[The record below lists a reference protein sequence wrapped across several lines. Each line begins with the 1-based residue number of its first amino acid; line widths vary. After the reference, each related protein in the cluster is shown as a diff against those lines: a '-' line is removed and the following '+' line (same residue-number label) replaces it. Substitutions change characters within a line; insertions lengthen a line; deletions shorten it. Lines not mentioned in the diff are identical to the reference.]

1 MARRIGMLNAVID
14 AVKEVSKQEI
24 IPRYLKVQGHYK
36 SDGSLCTEADVAA
49 QEALVGKLQK
59 IYPGKIVSEEISATQ
74 NNHQWNSGDGGLWC
88 IDPIDGTTNFVNGIP
103 YFAVSVA
110 LMNRGRSVLGVV
122 YDPIADEMFSAEK
135 GKGAFLNKA
144 KLPVKEYTPTAF
156 EGAIASVDL
165 KRLNKKLAAIIST
178 TPPCSSQRN
187 FGASALDWC
196 FTAAGRFDLSLHGG
210 QNLWDYAAGSLIL
223 KEAGGRM
230 CGLDS
235 DDFWEQPLWERSVI
249 AALDPN
255 LFLQWRNW
263 IRINQ

>member
-14 AVKEVSKQEI
+14 AVKEVAKQEI

-59 IYPGKIVSEEISATQ
+59 IYPGKIVSEEISAVQ

-135 GKGAFLNKA
+135 GKGAFLNKS

-223 KEAGGRM
+223 EEAGGRM
-230 CGLDS
+230 CGLDL

-263 IRINQ
+263 VRINQ

>member
-14 AVKEVSKQEI
+14 VVREVAKQEI

-59 IYPGKIVSEEISATQ
+59 IYPGKIVSEEISAAQ
-74 NNHQWNSGDGGLWC
+74 NNHQLNSGDGGLWC

-223 KEAGGRM
+223 EEAGGRM

>member
-14 AVKEVSKQEI
+14 AVKEVAKQEI
-24 IPRYLKVQGHYK
+24 IPRYLKVQGRYK

-59 IYPGKIVSEEISATQ
+59 IYPGKIVSEEISAAQ
-74 NNHQWNSGDGGLWC
+74 NNHQWNSGNGGLWC

-135 GKGAFLNKA
+135 GKGAFLNKS

-178 TPPCSSQRN
+178 APPCSSQRN

-223 KEAGGRM
+223 EEAGGRM
-230 CGLDS
+230 CGLDF

-263 IRINQ
+263 IRINR

>member
-14 AVKEVSKQEI
+14 AVKEVAKHEI

-36 SDGSLCTEADVAA
+36 SDGSLCTGADIAA
-49 QEALVGKLQK
+49 QEALIGKLQE
-59 IYPGKIVSEEISATQ
+59 IYPGKIVSEEMSVAQ
-74 NNHQWNSGDGGLWC
+74 NNDQWSSGDGGLWC

-110 LMNRGRSVLGVV
+110 LMNCGRSVLGVV

-165 KRLNKKLAAIIST
+165 KRLNKKLAARIST
-178 TPPCSSQRN
+178 TPPYSSQRN

-223 KEAGGRM
+223 EEAGGRM
-230 CGLDS
+230 CGLDL
-235 DDFWEQPLWERSVI
+235 DDFWKQPLWERSVI

-263 IRINQ
+263 VRINQ

>member
-14 AVKEVSKQEI
+14 AVKEVAKQEI

-59 IYPGKIVSEEISATQ
+59 IYPGKIVSEEISAAQ

-135 GKGAFLNKA
+135 GKGAFLNKS

-223 KEAGGRM
+223 EEAGGRM
-230 CGLDS
+230 CGLDL